1 MQYIPRYL
9 VNNRITIV
17 ANEAG
22 FITEYRPVYQRHINI
37 YRGIDNVLQFR
48 LLNADQK
55 PINIASYTPKFIAF
69 DENDVMVVER
79 DGSIQELSDSS
90 ATRGLFTVTINENDL
105 LNLKDQFLK
114 YSVYLENSDNEN
126 VLTYAS
132 SHLTN
137 SGILNLTSDVF
148 RGPIESK
155 EVSFLAEVDSS
166 WSTGGIDSQPG
177 INGNEALHTTVF
189 YTDSYT
195 GNIEIQATLDNQLL
209 SDEEQNTWTTINT
222 VSFTGS
228 ESEPT
233 AVNFNGVYNYIRFKT
248 STDPTSKISKILV
261 RN

>member
-90 ATRGLFTVTINENDL
+90 ATRG
-105 LNLKDQFLK
+105 
-114 YSVYLENSDNEN
+114 
-126 VLTYAS
+126 
-132 SHLTN
+132 
-137 SGILNLTSDVF
+137 
-148 RGPIESK
+148 
-155 EVSFLAEVDSS
+155 
-166 WSTGGIDSQPG
+166 
-177 INGNEALHTTVF
+177 
-189 YTDSYT
+189 
-195 GNIEIQATLDNQLL
+195 
-209 SDEEQNTWTTINT
+209 
-222 VSFTGS
+222 
-228 ESEPT
+228 
-233 AVNFNGVYNYIRFKT
+233 
-248 STDPTSKISKILV
+248 
-261 RN
+261 